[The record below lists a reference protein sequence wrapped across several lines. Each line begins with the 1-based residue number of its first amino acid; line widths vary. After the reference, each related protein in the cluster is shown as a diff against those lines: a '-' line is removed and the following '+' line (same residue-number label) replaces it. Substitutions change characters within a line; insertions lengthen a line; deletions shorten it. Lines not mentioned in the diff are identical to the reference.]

1 MTKKISA
8 FSSIFVFTIAT
19 LLSSCAH
26 QFAGSREVSAFSEE
40 AYQFAFETVY
50 KDVSYSESRRN
61 LSLELSKKIKDLEKF
76 KTLYTTA
83 FEDIHKGVS
92 YMENRRNLSLEF
104 SNKYTPSERSAEQ
117 IAELYRFAYQEIFKD
132 VSHEDS
138 RKNQALEFVEK
149 LGHLP
154 YHVATKTMSTYSF
167 AYSNVFKDV
176 SYLATRREKSLE
188 LAYEA
193 LQAEVAAIKTV
204 SDLEK
209 PSRANELLNQKC
221 EAGQRINKIKEGL
234 MQDLAFYQR
243 ICERA
248 GATDTD
254 RRNLRLTNMAIEKL
268 NECVPTVLESRFRNN
283 NHSDEGTARV
293 QGGPGITPKVV
304 PKKPKK

>member
-1 MTKKISA
+1 MTKKNSA

-26 QFAGSREVSAFSEE
+26 QFAGSRDVAAFSEE

-83 FEDIHKGVS
+83 FEDIHKGLS

-104 SNKYTPSERSAEQ
+104 SNKYAASERSAEQ
-117 IAELYRFAYQEIFKD
+117 ISELYRFAYQEIFKE

-149 LGHLP
+149 LGQLP

-176 SYLATRREKSLE
+176 SFTRIWLFINAFASVREPLIPI
-188 LAYEA
+188 
-193 LQAEVAAIKTV
+193 AET
-204 SDLEK
+204 
-209 PSRANELLNQKC
+209 
-221 EAGQRINKIKEGL
+221 
-234 MQDLAFYQR
+234 
-243 ICERA
+243 
-248 GATDTD
+248 
-254 RRNLRLTNMAIEKL
+254 
-268 NECVPTVLESRFRNN
+268 
-283 NHSDEGTARV
+283 
-293 QGGPGITPKVV
+293 
-304 PKKPKK
+304 